1 MTGSNENIL
10 HYVDGPLFVIK
21 LNKPQSLNS
30 LTGLDYLRL
39 AELVDKADNEPNTY
53 FTVLQSTG
61 RFFSS
66 GADFGDISSKAQ
78 SQTNETELEKWLTN
92 FLSRNVYVTSVF
104 NRHKKILICCL
115 NGPAV
120 GLSAALCALCD
131 LVYAMND
138 KVFLKYPFMEL
149 GLVMEGGTSVTL
161 PSKLSSNQVT
171 DTVLFNKNMTYE
183 QLQGRI
189 VTRNYNLNDANE
201 FNERII
207 KDLKS
212 RSKDIYLPSI
222 LGVKKLIAANYVD
235 SVHRANSLEATDAL
249 SFWLRG
255 EPQRRF
261 QILKAKLRKHK
272 M

>member
-1 MTGSNENIL
+1 MAVTNSNIT
-10 HYVDGPLFVIK
+10 HYVDGPLFVIT

-30 LTGLDYLRL
+30 LTGVDYLKL
-39 AELVDKADNEPNTY
+39 AELVDQADKNPNTF
-53 FTVLQSTG
+53 FTVLQSSG

-66 GADFGDISSKAQ
+66 GADFGDISRKAE
-78 SQTNETELEKWLTN
+78 SQTGESELEKWLAN

-104 NRHKKILICCL
+104 NRHKKVLICCL

-120 GLSAALCALCD
+120 GLSAALCVLCD

-138 KVFLKYPFMEL
+138 KVFLKFPFMDL

-161 PSKLSSNQVT
+161 PLKLTGNQT
-171 DTVLFNKNMTYE
+171 MDSVLFNKNVTFE

-189 VTRNYNLNDANE
+189 ITRNYNMNDTKE
-201 FNERII
+201 FNERVI
-207 KDLKS
+207 KDLKE
-212 RSKDIYLPSI
+212 RLTNIYLPSI

-235 SVHRANSLEATDAL
+235 SVHRANSVEASDAIA
-249 SFWLRG
+249 SWVSG

-261 QILKAKLRKHK
+261 QMLKSKLRKHK
-272 M
+272 L